1 MCHTLWHRLDLDS
14 CPTTRTPDGCQP
26 THEDRAPLDPD
37 GDPDFGANR
46 TGSCRVGLRLFDAAT
61 RTFFANDVRRRLDY
75 LVAAPPVFRVAG
87 VRGEP
92 R

>member
-1 MCHTLWHRLDLDS
+1 M
-14 CPTTRTPDGCQP
+14 
-26 THEDRAPLDPD
+26 
-37 GDPDFGANR
+37 R
-46 TGSCRVGLRLFDAAT
+46 TGRRSTPTGILISARTEPGAVVLGLRLFDAAT